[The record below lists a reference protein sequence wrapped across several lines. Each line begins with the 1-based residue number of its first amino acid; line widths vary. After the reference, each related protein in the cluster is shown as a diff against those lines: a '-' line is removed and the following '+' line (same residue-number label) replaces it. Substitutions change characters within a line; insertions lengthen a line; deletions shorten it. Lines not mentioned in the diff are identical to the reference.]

1 MICDLPAKI
10 IVTLTFNTTVYFMAN
25 LRREADHFFIFLLF
39 SFTVTLCMSMMF
51 RTIAAFSRTI
61 SQAMAPAAVLIL
73 LLVVYTGF
81 AIPVRDMAVF
91 LRWFN
96 YLNPI
101 AYAFESLMVNEFHG
115 REFGCSIYIPSG
127 PGYENVTPDQQ
138 SCSVKGAVTGRST
151 VNGGNYIS
159 TTYEYEHGHLWRNLG
174 IILAFMIF
182 FLFTY
187 LAGTEYIAAAR
198 SKGEVLLFR
207 KKHLQK
213 MRKQGVDGE
222 AIATGRPVVAQNAT
236 SEKLAAIQKQTDIF
250 MWRDVC
256 YDIQIKKEH
265 RRLLDHVDGW
275 VKPGTLTA
283 LMGVSGAGK
292 TTLLDVLASRVTMGV
307 VTGDMLVNGQ
317 QRDESFQRK
326 TGYVQQQDLHLQT
339 TTVREALIFSAL
351 LRQPKTTPEKEKLD
365 YVEEVIKLL
374 EMEEYAEAIVGVP
387 GEGLNVEQR
396 KRLTIGVELAAKP
409 ALLLFLDEPTSGLDS
424 QTAWSICDLMRKLAN
439 SGQAILCT
447 IHQPSALLV
456 QNFDRLLFLAKG
468 GKTVY
473 FGEIGE
479 NSHVLTGY
487 FEKNGA
493 HPCPPDANPAEWM
506 LEVIGAAPGAVS
518 ARDWPQVWLDSPERV
533 AVRKELDDMQAELGG
548 RGGSTDGHSH
558 EEFAMP
564 FSYQLKMCLMRVF
577 QQTWRTPSYIY
588 SKIFLCTA
596 TSLLIGLSFLNSENS
611 LQGLQNQMF
620 SVFLFMTI
628 FGTIVEQIMPHFV
641 IQRSLYEARER
652 PSKAYSWK
660 AFILSSIIVE
670 LPWQTM
676 MCVISF
682 FLWYYPIGMFRNAEA
697 TGSTAERGG
706 LMFLLLWSF
715 YMFTSTFAHMMIA
728 GIETAEAGSNL
739 ANLLFMLVFMFCG

>member
-1 MICDLPAKI
+1 MICDLPSKI
-10 IVTLTFNTTVYFMAN
+10 IVTFSFNTTVYFMAN

-61 SQAMAPAAVLIL
+61 AQAMAPAAVLIL

-91 LRWFN
+91 LRWVN

-115 REFGCSIYIPSG
+115 REFACSVYIPSG
-127 PGYENVTPDQQ
+127 PGYENVTSDQQ
-138 SCSVKGAVTGRST
+138 SCSVKGAVTGMLT
-151 VNGGNYIS
+151 VDGGNYIS
-159 TTYEYEHGHLWRNLG
+159 TTYEYEYGHLWRNLG

-213 MRKQGVDGE
+213 MRKQGIDGE

-236 SEKLAAIQKQTDIF
+236 SEKLAAIQQQTDIF

-339 TTVREALIFSAL
+339 TTVREALNFSAL

-493 HPCPPDANPAEWM
+493 HPCPPEANPAEWM

-518 ARDWPQVWLDSPERV
+518 TRDWPQVWLDSPERV
-533 AVRKELDDMQAELGG
+533 AVRKELDDMQVELGG
-548 RGGSTDGHSH
+548 RGDSTDGHGH

-564 FSYQLKMCLMRVF
+564 FSYQFKTCLMRVF

-596 TSLLIGLSFLNSENS
+596 TSLLIGLSFLNSKNS

-628 FGTIVEQIMPHFV
+628 FGTIVQQIMPHFV
-641 IQRSLYEARER
+641 TQRSLYEARER

-670 LPWQTM
+670 LPWQTV
-676 MCVISF
+676 MCIISF

-697 TGSTAERGG
+697 TGSTSERGG

-715 YMFTSTFAHMMIA
+715 YMFTSTFTHMMIA
-728 GIETAEAGSNL
+728 GIESAEAGSNL
-739 ANLLFMLVFMFCG
+739 ANLLFMLIFMFCG

>member
-1 MICDLPAKI
+1 
-10 IVTLTFNTTVYFMAN
+10 MAN

-61 SQAMAPAAVLIL
+61 SQAMAPSAVLIL

-91 LRWFN
+91 LRWVN

-115 REFGCSIYIPSG
+115 REFACAVYIPSG

-138 SCSVKGAVTGRST
+138 SCSVKGSVTGRRT
-151 VNGGNYIS
+151 VDGGNYIS
-159 TTYEYEHGHLWRNLG
+159 TTYEYEYGHLWRNLG

-213 MRKQGVDGE
+213 MRKQGVDAE

-236 SEKLAAIQKQTDIF
+236 SEKLAAIQQQTDIF

-479 NSHVLTGY
+479 NSNVLTGY

-518 ARDWPQVWLDSPERV
+518 TRDWPQVWLDSPERV
-533 AVRKELDDMQAELGG
+533 AVRKELDDMQVELGG
-548 RGGSTDGHSH
+548 RGDSTDGHGH

-564 FSYQLKMCLMRVF
+564 FSYQFKTCLMRVF

-596 TSLLIGLSFLNSENS
+596 TSLLIGLSFLNSKNS

-628 FGTIVEQIMPHFV
+628 FGTIVQQIMPHFV

-697 TGSTAERGG
+697 TGSTTERGG

-715 YMFTSTFAHMMIA
+715 YMFTSTFTHMMIA

-739 ANLLFMLVFMFCG
+739 ANLLFMLIFMFCG